1 MTLLH
6 MILQRPL
13 YQKETYS
20 EKTLKKYL
28 KEAVKLREEQKM
40 GLSE

>member
-1 MTLLH
+1 MSPGHLAQRSTHSSQMFSLGMTLLH

-20 EKTLKKYL
+20 
-28 KEAVKLREEQKM
+28 
-40 GLSE
+40 